1 MHTQCGYD
9 LRVHVK
15 KAHRELAASFDYST
29 LVHRSDQEARA
40 WAEGTHMD
48 GDGDDDYHEGQEA

>member
-15 KAHRELAASFDYST
+15 KAHRELVASFDYSR

-48 GDGDDDYHEGQEA
+48 DDGDDDYNEG